1 MSRQYF
7 DEFEL
12 EKDDQSIDGGNRRFA
27 KIDADQPRRSPI
39 RRKDKMRLEEGLKP
53 KAKRNHRKTQ
63 HRIKYELY
71 EATEQ
76 AGNNEPLNSPTKFKK
91 KIKVRNPREN

>member
-1 MSRQYF
+1 MSRHNF

-12 EKDDQSIDGGNRRFA
+12 ENEAQSFDGGNRRFA

-39 RRKDKMRLEEGLKP
+39 RRKDKMRPEEGMKP
-53 KAKRNHRKTQ
+53 KSKRNHRKIQ

-71 EATEQ
+71 EAT
-76 AGNNEPLNSPTKFKK
+76 N
-91 KIKVRNPREN
+91 